1 MKQQKYQK
9 KKEQVDFHFPKSEVT
24 VVENDP
30 DFTIAA
36 EGAAEG
42 SIVTYSI
49 SADGERSAT
58 VDNNGTV
65 HLKQEGGGVITAVA
79 SETDEYKSKEISYKL
94 HILGAPMT
102 DIAEVIDKV
111 GDDISNP
118 GPVLD
123 TEWKDIEEWKVPEKE
138 NIPEKEYIRKKIEK
152 EGMIQYNYVDQLKVE
167 ESSKIINDIMELK
180 EAQYI
185 PEKWSAKTVYE
196 YQGGEYGSE
205 NKPQIIKPEPA
216 PELEVKNYD
225 TVTVKAELIGL
236 GISSPDDIKK
246 NMVYVMHEII
256 QDKTEFVTAPIIYD
270 VSLKNETA
278 YYVDVSFKS
287 LKPIAIT
294 IPYPKGTDRHKHD
307 FIVCHMFEHEMN
319 GKKPGDMEFPKVT
332 KGEEGF
338 SFTLTGFSPVA
349 IACVE
354 AKSVDPNNGENEEK
368 KPNDETIINKDQS
381 SEKTTK
387 WTVSPNGIDSSN
399 YVLDIQNVTDEI
411 KQQMQNTTKDCANK
425 KYKKDLMG
433 SPIVYDV
440 NLKLKNEDG
449 IEKEI
454 SPDNFP
460 AEGVTITVP
469 YPEGTN
475 KDKHNFIVCHMF
487 EHGEKAGQIE
497 YPKVTK
503 NEDGISF
510 TVTGLSPISIGWV
523 EAKTE
528 PVKGTSTSNKGKE
541 SSDTTQNDSNT
552 NTNKNETEDQ
562 VNANNTGSANQ
573 VATNTPAASSSRS
586 PKTADNNSIILYLIL
601 MFVSIGGLIRAMK
614 YRYCK

>member
-1 MKQQKYQK
+1 
-9 KKEQVDFHFPKSEVT
+9 
-24 VVENDP
+24 
-30 DFTIAA
+30 
-36 EGAAEG
+36 
-42 SIVTYSI
+42 
-49 SADGERSAT
+49 
-58 VDNNGTV
+58 
-65 HLKQEGGGVITAVA
+65 
-79 SETDEYKSKEISYKL
+79 
-94 HILGAPMT
+94 
-102 DIAEVIDKV
+102 
-111 GDDISNP
+111 
-118 GPVLD
+118 
-123 TEWKDIEEWKVPEKE
+123 
-138 NIPEKEYIRKKIEK
+138 
-152 EGMIQYNYVDQLKVE
+152 
-167 ESSKIINDIMELK
+167 
-180 EAQYI
+180 
-185 PEKWSAKTVYE
+185 
-196 YQGGEYGSE
+196 
-205 NKPQIIKPEPA
+205 
-216 PELEVKNYD
+216 
-225 TVTVKAELIGL
+225 
-236 GISSPDDIKK
+236 
-246 NMVYVMHEII
+246 
-256 QDKTEFVTAPIIYD
+256 
-270 VSLKNETA
+270 
-278 YYVDVSFKS
+278 
-287 LKPIAIT
+287 
-294 IPYPKGTDRHKHD
+294 
-307 FIVCHMFEHEMN
+307 
-319 GKKPGDMEFPKVT
+319 MEFPKVT

-552 NTNKNETEDQ
+552 NTNKNETEGQ

-573 VATNTPAASSSRS
+573 AATNTPAASSSRS

-601 MFVSIGGLIRAMK
+601 MFVSIGGLIRAKK